1 MEALF
6 ILSLIVYIVD
16 IIVLFYY
23 GIHCFVMVKLFF
35 KYRRNCESD
44 PERLEQLVAKM
55 KVWPKVTI
63 QLPMFNEYYVAERLI
78 DTTMA
83 VRYPK
88 NKLEVQVLDDS
99 TDETT
104 DLVRK
109 KVAFYKKK
117 GYDIKLIHRVNRQG
131 HKAGALKEA
140 QEVAKGEFVAIFD
153 ADFMP
158 APDFLEKTVPYFY
171 EADDIGMVQT
181 RWGHINA
188 DYSILTKGQSL
199 GIDGHFTI
207 EQIARGGSGLWMNF
221 NGTAGIWRKTCI
233 YDAGNWS
240 ADTLTEDFDLSYRAE
255 LKGWRFKYIVD
266 VVNPAELPA
275 TVSAYKSQQ
284 FRWCKGSIQTTV
296 KLAPTIFRTNL
307 PWKVKLE
314 ALTHLTNYL
323 VHPLMVINII
333 ATLPVLYFSERL
345 GNVPDAI
352 IGIAA
357 VFFSLGTFGPIAMY
371 LVSQKVLYNRWFNR
385 VAWMPV
391 LTMIGTG
398 IAVSNTRAVWQAL
411 TGKKSTFI
419 RTPKLRIEGQAD
431 KISDRMKYAAH
442 VKLDKTPFLEF
453 LMGIYS
459 LMIIYTAFAFDRT
472 MFVPFMVMYAAGFF
486 YISIAS
492 FYENFKEMRAKREF
506 SMTAA
511 AAAAIVGSSLKK

>member
-6 ILSLIVYIVD
+6 ILSLVVYILD

-44 PERLEQLVAKM
+44 PARLEELVTKM

-78 DTTMA
+78 DTTMQ

-88 NKLEVQVLDDS
+88 NKFEVQVLDDS

-117 GYDIKLIHRVNRQG
+117 GFDIKLIHRVNRQG

-140 QEVAKGEFVAIFD
+140 QELAKGEFVAIFD
-153 ADFMP
+153 ADFLP
-158 APDFLEKTVPYFY
+158 AEDFLEKTVPYFY

-221 NGTAGIWRKTCI
+221 NGTAGIWRKSCI

-323 VHPLMVINII
+323 VHPLMVINIL

-419 RTPKLRIEGQAD
+419 RTPKLRIEGSSD
-431 KISDRMKYAAH
+431 KVNDRMKYAGH

-506 SMTAA
+506 TMTAA
-511 AAAAIVGSSLKK
+511 AAAALVGTPLKK

>member
-6 ILSLIVYIVD
+6 IISLVIYILD

-23 GIHCFVMVKLFF
+23 GIHCFVMVRLFF
-35 KYRRNCESD
+35 KYRKNCVSD
-44 PERLEQLVAKM
+44 QGKLDELQARM
-55 KVWPKVTI
+55 KAWPRVTI

-78 DTTMA
+78 DTTMQ

-88 NKLEVQVLDDS
+88 NRLEVQVLDDS

-117 GYDIKLIHRVNRQG
+117 GFDIKLIHRVNRQG
-131 HKAGALKEA
+131 HKAGALREA

-158 APDFLEKTVPYFY
+158 AVDFLEKTVPYFY
-171 EADDIGMVQT
+171 ESDDIGMVQT

-255 LKGWRFKYIVD
+255 LKGWRFRYIVD

-296 KLAPTIFRTNL
+296 KLAPTIFRTEL

-323 VHPLMVINII
+323 VHPLMVINIL

-345 GNVPDAI
+345 GNLPDAI

-357 VFFSLGTFGPIAMY
+357 VFFYLGTFGPIAMY
-371 LVSQKVLYNRWFNR
+371 LV
-385 VAWMPV
+385 
-391 LTMIGTG
+391 
-398 IAVSNTRAVWQAL
+398 
-411 TGKKSTFI
+411 
-419 RTPKLRIEGQAD
+419 
-431 KISDRMKYAAH
+431 
-442 VKLDKTPFLEF
+442 
-453 LMGIYS
+453 
-459 LMIIYTAFAFDRT
+459 
-472 MFVPFMVMYAAGFF
+472 
-486 YISIAS
+486 
-492 FYENFKEMRAKREF
+492 
-506 SMTAA
+506 
-511 AAAAIVGSSLKK
+511 

>member
-1 MEALF
+1 MEFFLV
-6 ILSLIVYIVD
+6 LSLIVYILD

-23 GIHCFVMVKLFF
+23 GMHCFVMVKLFF
-35 KYRRNCESD
+35 KYRQNCVSD
-44 PERLEQLVAKM
+44 PNRLSELRKKM
-55 KVWPKVTI
+55 KSWPKVTI

-78 DTTMA
+78 DTTMK

-88 NKLEVQVLDDS
+88 NRLEVQVLDDS

-104 DLVRK
+104 DLVRR
-109 KVAFYKKK
+109 KVAEYKKK
-117 GYDIKLIHRVNRQG
+117 GFDIKLIHRTNRQG
-131 HKAGALKEA
+131 HKAGALREA
-140 QEVAKGEFVAIFD
+140 QEVAKGEFIAIFD

-158 APDFLEKTVPYFY
+158 AEDFLEKTVPYFY

-221 NGTAGIWRKTCI
+221 NGTAGIWRKACI

-275 TVSAYKSQQ
+275 TVNAYKSQQ

-296 KLAPTIFRTNL
+296 KLAPTIVRTDL

-323 VHPLMVINII
+323 VHPLMVINIL

-345 GNVPDAI
+345 GNLSDAM

-371 LVSQKVLYNRWFNR
+371 LVSQKVLYNRWANR
-385 VAWMPV
+385 IAWMPI

-411 TGKKSTFI
+411 TGKKSSFI
-419 RTPKLRIEGQAD
+419 RTPKLRIEGQKD
-431 KISDRMKYAAH
+431 KISERMKYAGN
-442 VKLDKTPFLEF
+442 VTLDKTPFLEF
-453 LMGIYS
+453 LMGVYA
-459 LMIIYTAFAFDRT
+459 LLIIYTAFVFDRT
-472 MFVPFMVMYAAGFF
+472 MFVPFMIIYACGFF

-492 FYENFKEMRAKREF
+492 FWENFQEVHAKKRLAL
-506 SMTAA
+506 AA
-511 AAAAIVGSSLKK
+511 SLVSSARNIQ

>member
-1 MEALF
+1 MEF
-6 ILSLIVYIVD
+6 FFVLSLTVYIID
-16 IIVLFYY
+16 IIILFYY
-23 GIHCFVMVKLFF
+23 GIHCFIMVKLFF
-35 KYRRNCESD
+35 KYQKNCISD
-44 PERLEQLVAKM
+44 PDKLAELKKKM
-55 KVWPKVTI
+55 KSWPRVTI

-78 DTTMA
+78 DTTMK

-104 DLVRK
+104 ELVKK
-109 KVAFYKKK
+109 KVAYYKKK
-117 GYDIKLIHRVNRQG
+117 GYDIKLIHRTNRQG
-131 HKAGALKEA
+131 HKAGALREA
-140 QEVAKGEFVAIFD
+140 QELAKGEFIAIFD

-158 APDFLEKTVPYFY
+158 AEDFLEKTVPYFY
-171 EADDIGMVQT
+171 ESDDIGMVQT

-221 NGTAGIWRKTCI
+221 NGTAGIWRKSCI

-255 LKGWRFKYIVD
+255 LKGWKFKYIVD

-296 KLAPTIFRTNL
+296 KLAPTIWRTEL

-323 VHPLMVINII
+323 VHPLMVINIL

-345 GNVPDAI
+345 GNLSDAV

-357 VFFSLGTFGPIAMY
+357 VIFSLGTFGPIVMY
-371 LVSQKVLYNRWFNR
+371 LVSQKVLYNRWANR
-385 VAWMPV
+385 IAWMPI

-411 TGKKSTFI
+411 TGKKSSFI
-419 RTPKLRIEGQAD
+419 RTPKLRIEGQKD
-431 KISDRMKYAAH
+431 KVAERMKYAGNT
-442 VKLDKTPFLEF
+442 KLDKTPFLEF
-453 LMGIYS
+453 LMGVYAII
-459 LMIIYTAFAFDRT
+459 IIYTAFVFDRT
-472 MFVPFMVMYAAGFF
+472 LFVPFMVIYACGFF

-492 FYENFKEMRAKREF
+492 FWENFQEMRAKKRLALATA
-506 SMTAA
+506 SMVNGASD
-511 AAAAIVGSSLKK
+511 IK

>member
-1 MEALF
+1 MDALL
-6 ILSLIVYIVD
+6 ILSLVIYIVD
-16 IIVLFYY
+16 ILFLFYY
-23 GIHCFVMVKLFF
+23 GVHCFVMVRLFF
-35 KYRRNCESD
+35 KHRRNCETD
-44 PERLEQLVAKM
+44 ENRLEELTKKM
-55 KVWPKVTI
+55 KSWPRVTV

-78 DTTMA
+78 DTTMK
-83 VRYPK
+83 VKYPK
-88 NKLEVQVLDDS
+88 DRLEVQVLDDS

-109 KVAFYKKK
+109 KVAYYKKK
-117 GYDIKLIHRVNRQG
+117 GFDIKLIHRVNRQG
-131 HKAGALKEA
+131 HKAGALREA
-140 QEVAKGEFVAIFD
+140 QEKARGEFIAIFD

-158 APDFLEKTVPYFY
+158 AEDFLIKTVPYFY
-171 EADDIGMVQT
+171 EAEDIGMVQT

-221 NGTAGIWRKTCI
+221 NGTAGIWRKKCI

-240 ADTLTEDFDLSYRAE
+240 SDTLTEDFDLSYRAE
-255 LKGWRFKYIVD
+255 LKGWRFKYVVD

-323 VHPLMVINII
+323 VHPLMVINIL

-345 GNVPDAI
+345 GNIPDAI

-371 LVSQKVLYNRWFNR
+371 LVSQKVLYNRWANR
-385 VAWMPV
+385 VAWMPI

-398 IAVSNTRAVWQAL
+398 IAVSNTRAVWQAF

-419 RTPKLRIEGQAD
+419 RTPKLRIEGQTD
-431 KISDRMKYAAH
+431 KVAERMKYAGH

-453 LMGIYS
+453 LMGLYC
-459 LMIIYTAFAFDRT
+459 LVIIYTAFAFNRT
-472 MFVPFMVMYAAGFF
+472 MFVPFMAMYASGFL
-486 YISIAS
+486 YISLAS

-506 SMTAA
+506 SLRTAT
-511 AAAAIVGSSLKK
+511 AAAIVTTPFKK

>member
-1 MEALF
+1 MDALF
-6 ILSLIVYIVD
+6 VISLIIYILD

-23 GIHCFVMVKLFF
+23 GIHCFVMVRLFF
-35 KYRRNCESD
+35 KYRKNCETD
-44 PERLEQLVAKM
+44 PARLEQLKAKM

-78 DTTMA
+78 DTTMK
-83 VRYPK
+83 VNYPK

-109 KVAFYKKK
+109 KVAAYKKK
-117 GYDIKLIHRVNRQG
+117 GFDIKLIHRVNRQG

-153 ADFMP
+153 ADFLP
-158 APDFLEKTVPYFY
+158 AEDFLEKTVPYFY
-171 EADDIGMVQT
+171 ESEDIGMVQT

-275 TVSAYKSQQ
+275 TVTAYKSQQ

-296 KLAPTIFRTNL
+296 KLAPTIFRTDL
-307 PWKVKLE
+307 SWPVKLE
-314 ALTHLTNYL
+314 ALTHLTNYM
-323 VHPLMVINII
+323 VHPLMVINIL

-345 GNVPDAI
+345 GNMSDAV

-371 LVSQKVLYNRWFNR
+371 LVSQKVLYNRWANR
-385 VAWMPV
+385 LAWMPI

-411 TGKKSTFI
+411 TGKKSAFI
-419 RTPKLRIEGQAD
+419 RTPKLRIEGQKD
-431 KISDRMKYAAH
+431 KVAERMKYAAH

-453 LMGIYS
+453 FMGVYA
-459 LMIIYTAFAFDRT
+459 LVIIYAAFNFHRT
-472 MFVPFMVMYAAGFF
+472 MFVPFMVMYACGFF
-486 YISIAS
+486 YISFAS
-492 FYENFKEMRAKREF
+492 FFENYKEMRAKKQFAMASALSVVANDAE
-506 SMTAA
+506 
-511 AAAAIVGSSLKK
+511 

>member
-1 MEALF
+1 MELLF
-6 ILSLIVYIVD
+6 IFSLTVYILD

-35 KYRRNCESD
+35 KYRKNCISHPGE
-44 PERLEQLVAKM
+44 LEALEKKM
-55 KVWPKVTI
+55 KVWPRVTI

-78 DTTMA
+78 DTTMQ

-117 GYDIKLIHRVNRQG
+117 GFDIKLIHRVNRQG
-131 HKAGALKEA
+131 HKAGAMREA
-140 QEVAKGEFVAIFD
+140 QETAKGEFIAVFD

-158 APDFLEKTVPYFY
+158 APEFLEKTVPYFY
-171 EADDIGMVQT
+171 ESDNIGMVQT

-221 NGTAGIWRKTCI
+221 NGTAGVWRKACI

-240 ADTLTEDFDLSYRAE
+240 EDTLTEDFDLSYRAE
-255 LKGWRFKYIVD
+255 LRGWQFKYVVD

-275 TVSAYKSQQ
+275 TVAAYKSQQ

-296 KLAPTIFRTNL
+296 KLAPTILRTAM
-307 PWKVKLE
+307 PFKIKLE
-314 ALTHLTNYL
+314 ALTHLTNYF
-323 VHPLMVINII
+323 VHPLMIINIL
-333 ATLPVLYFSERL
+333 ATLPVLFFSERL
-345 GNVPDAI
+345 GDMSDAV
-352 IGIAA
+352 IGVAA
-357 VFFSLGTFGPIAMY
+357 VVFSLGTFGPIAMY
-371 LVSQKVLYNRWFNR
+371 LVSQKVLYNRWVNR
-385 VAWMPV
+385 IAWMPI

-411 TGKKSTFI
+411 TGKKSSFI
-419 RTPKLRIEGQAD
+419 RTPKLRIEGQKD
-431 KISDRMKYAAH
+431 KIQERMKYALN

-453 LMGIYS
+453 LMGLYAV
-459 LMIIYTAFAFDRT
+459 LIIYVAFVFDRT
-472 MFVPFMVMYAAGFF
+472 LFIPFMVMYACGFF
-486 YISIAS
+486 YISLAS
-492 FYENFKEMRAKREF
+492 FKENFQEIRAKKRALL
-506 SMTAA
+506 AA
-511 AAAAIVGSSLKK
+511 ALNSPTQ

>member
-1 MEALF
+1 MEILF
-6 ILSLIVYIVD
+6 ILSLIIYVLD

-35 KYRRNCESD
+35 RYRKNCESD

-55 KVWPKVTI
+55 KKWPKVTI

-78 DTTMA
+78 DTTMR

-88 NKLEVQVLDDS
+88 NRLEVQVLDDS

-117 GYDIKLIHRVNRQG
+117 GFDIKLIHRVNRQG
-131 HKAGALKEA
+131 HKAGALREA
-140 QEVAKGEFVAIFD
+140 QDVAKGEFVAIFD

-158 APDFLEKTVPYFY
+158 AQDFLEKTVPYFY

-221 NGTAGIWRKTCI
+221 NGTAGIWRKSCV

-255 LKGWRFKYIVD
+255 LKGWRFKYVVD

-296 KLAPTIFRTNL
+296 KLAPTIFRTDL
-307 PWKVKLE
+307 PWQVKLE

-323 VHPLMVINII
+323 VHPLMVINIL

-352 IGIAA
+352 IGVAA

-385 VAWMPV
+385 IAWMPI

-411 TGKKSTFI
+411 IGKKSTFI
-419 RTPKLRIEGQAD
+419 RTPKLRIEGQKD
-431 KISDRMKYAAH
+431 KVAERMKYAGH

-453 LMGIYS
+453 MMGVYS
-459 LMIIYTAFAFDRT
+459 VIIIFAAFSFNRT
-472 MFVPFMVMYAAGFF
+472 MFVPFMVMYACGFF

-492 FYENFKEMRAKREF
+492 FYENFQEMRAKRKYDLA
-506 SMTAA
+506 TASVA
-511 AAAAIVGSSLKK
+511 ALSNPRSKI

>member
-16 IIVLFYY
+16 IIILFYY
-23 GIHCFVMVKLFF
+23 GIHCFVMVRLFF

-44 PERLEQLVAKM
+44 PKRLEELVTKM

-78 DTTMA
+78 DTTML

-296 KLAPTIFRTNL
+296 KLAPTIFRTDL

-345 GNVPDAI
+345 GNLPDAI

-431 KISDRMKYAAH
+431 KIADRMKYAAH

-453 LMGIYS
+453 FMGIYS
-459 LMIIYTAFAFDRT
+459 LVIIYTAFAFDRT
-472 MFVPFMVMYAAGFF
+472 MFVPFMVMYAGGFF

-511 AAAAIVGSSLKK
+511 AAAAIVGTSLKK

>member
-1 MEALF
+1 MEFLF
-6 ILSLIVYIVD
+6 ILSLVVYILD
-16 IIVLFYY
+16 IIILFYY
-23 GIHCFVMVKLFF
+23 GLHCFVMVKLFF
-35 KYRRNCESD
+35 KYRHNCVSD
-44 PERLEQLVAKM
+44 PNRLSELKKKM
-55 KVWPKVTI
+55 KTWPRVTI

-78 DTTMA
+78 DATMKL
-83 VRYPK
+83 RYPK

-104 DLVRK
+104 EIVKK
-109 KVAFYKKK
+109 KVAEYRKK
-117 GYDIKLIHRVNRQG
+117 GFDIKLIHRTNRQG
-131 HKAGALKEA
+131 HKAGALREA
-140 QEVAKGEFVAIFD
+140 QEVAKGEFIAIFD

-158 APDFLEKTVPYFY
+158 AEDFLEKTVPYFY
-171 EADDIGMVQT
+171 ESDDIGMVQT

-221 NGTAGIWRKTCI
+221 NGTAGIWRKACI

-275 TVSAYKSQQ
+275 TVNAYKSQQ

-296 KLAPTIFRTNL
+296 KLAPTIFRTDL

-323 VHPLMVINII
+323 VHPLMVINIL

-371 LVSQKVLYNRWFNR
+371 LVSQKVLYNRWVNR
-385 VAWMPV
+385 IAWMPI

-398 IAVSNTRAVWQAL
+398 IAVSNTRAVWEAL
-411 TGKKSTFI
+411 TGKKSSFI
-419 RTPKLRIEGQAD
+419 RTPKLRIEGSKD
-431 KISDRMKYAAH
+431 KVAERMKYAGN

-453 LMGIYS
+453 FMGVYAVV
-459 LMIIYTAFAFDRT
+459 IIYTAFAFERT
-472 MFVPFMVMYAAGFF
+472 LFVPFMIIYACGFF

-492 FYENFKEMRAKREF
+492 FWENFQEMRAKRQLAL
-506 SMTAA
+506 AA
-511 AAAAIVGSSLKK
+511 SLVSSAGKIQ